1 MGPITSR
8 SSGPGLAVL
17 APAADRRVR
26 HNRRAEDLMPAGPS
40 PLGFTY
46 FAAVKFAGFTTAGV
60 WLNRRYG

>member
-1 MGPITSR
+1 M
-8 SSGPGLAVL
+8 LALRPLSV
-17 APAADRRVR
+17 AVR

>member
-1 MGPITSR
+1 MCLVELQDS
-8 SSGPGLAVL
+8 PGGLRPRVIL
-17 APAADRRVR
+17 RVR
-26 HNRRAEDLMPAGPS
+26 HNGRAEDLMPAGPS